1 MNIALFGYGKMG
13 KAIEEIALAKGHNIS
28 LSIDNEQQWESNKAL
43 LNTVDVAI
51 DFSTPQAVLTNIG
64 RCFEAKIPIVVG
76 TTAWYEAIPKLK
88 TKCEQ
93 ENQSLLWASN
103 FSIGVNIFFKI
114 NKELA
119 RLMNTYPD
127 YSVAVKEIH
136 HSGKLDAPSGTAIS
150 IANDIIEEIDRK
162 NKWILG
168 ESNKAE
174 ELSITA
180 KRIDPVPGTH
190 QVIYDSEIDTIEIIH
205 SAKSR
210 KGFAKGAIL
219 AAEWIINHKGFY
231 EFKEVFF

>member
-13 KAIEEIALAKGHNIS
+13 KAIEEIALAKGHTIR
-28 LSIDNEQQWESNKAL
+28 LSIDNEQQWVANKAL
-43 LNTVDVAI
+43 LSTVDVAI
-51 DFSTPQAVLTNIG
+51 DFSTPQAVLTNID
-64 RCFEAKIPIVVG
+64 RCFEAKVPIVVG
-76 TTAWYEAIPKLK
+76 TTAWYNAIPKLK
-88 TKCEQ
+88 VKCEQ

-127 YSVAVKEIH
+127 YSVAVEEIH

-168 ESNKAE
+168 ESNKAD

-180 KRIDPVPGTH
+180 KRIDPIPGRH

>member
-13 KAIEEIALAKGHNIS
+13 KAIEEIALAKGHTIR
-28 LSIDNEQQWESNKAL
+28 LSIDNEQQWVANKAL
-43 LNTVDVAI
+43 LSTVDVAI
-51 DFSTPQAVLTNIG
+51 DFSTPQAVLTNIE
-64 RCFEAKIPIVVG
+64 RCFEAKVPIVVG
-76 TTAWYEAIPKLK
+76 TTAWYNAIPKLK
-88 TKCEQ
+88 VKCEQ

-127 YSVAVKEIH
+127 YSVAVEEIH

-168 ESNKAE
+168 ESNKAD

-180 KRIDPVPGTH
+180 KRIDPIPGTH

>member
-28 LSIDNEQQWESNKAL
+28 LSIDNDQQWEANKAL
-43 LNTVDVAI
+43 LSTVDVAI
-51 DFSTPQAVLTNIG
+51 DFSTPQAVLTNID
-64 RCFEAKIPIVVG
+64 RCFEAKVPIVVG

-88 TKCEQ
+88 VKCEQ

-127 YSVAVKEIH
+127 YSVAVEEIH

-168 ESNKAE
+168 ESNKAD

>member
-13 KAIEEIALAKGHNIS
+13 KAIEEIALAKGHTIR
-28 LSIDNEQQWESNKAL
+28 LSIDNEQQWVANKAL
-43 LNTVDVAI
+43 LSTVDVAI
-51 DFSTPQAVLTNIG
+51 DFSTPQAVLTNIE
-64 RCFEAKIPIVVG
+64 RCFEAKVPIVVG
-76 TTAWYEAIPKLK
+76 TTAWYNAIPKLK
-88 TKCEQ
+88 VKCKQ

-127 YSVAVKEIH
+127 YSVAVEEIH

-168 ESNKAE
+168 ESNKAD

-180 KRIDPVPGTH
+180 KRIDPIPGTH

>member
-13 KAIEEIALAKGHNIS
+13 KAIEEIALAKGHTIR
-28 LSIDNEQQWESNKAL
+28 LSIDNEQQWVANKAL
-43 LNTVDVAI
+43 LSTVDVAI
-51 DFSTPQAVLTNIG
+51 DFSTPQAVLTNID
-64 RCFEAKIPIVVG
+64 RCFEAKVPIVVG
-76 TTAWYEAIPKLK
+76 TTAWYNAIPKLK
-88 TKCEQ
+88 VKCEQ

-127 YSVAVKEIH
+127 YSVAVEEIH

-168 ESNKAE
+168 ESNKAD

-180 KRIDPVPGTH
+180 KRIDPIPGTH